1 MNLARFHLR
10 EHGMEAVKVVVDPP
24 PGTVDSYGE
33 EVSSM
38 VLACFR
44 PR

>member
-1 MNLARFHLR
+1 
-10 EHGMEAVKVVVDPP
+10 MEAVKVIVDPP
-24 PGTVDSYGE
+24 PGTVDSHGE